1 MVLILQN
8 IERQNICCKWHMFS
22 TDLSLCRN
30 IFFVV
35 FFYIRKITSET
46 GNISRPWFFV
56 CLYIHMPGS
65 NLTMYNTAHTDNI
78 FVFFCYP
85 WSIRGKKKKLGKL
98 LVLVRFCHLVKEKG
112 TTKISHLLIHF
123 FHLALHTTFHFYLR
137 GLLYTLQQGVILQT
151 KYQKNTHRDAISG
164 FFTETLTAELT

>member
-1 MVLILQN
+1 MAHVLH
-8 IERQNICCKWHMFS
+8 RPFFVPKYF
-22 TDLSLCRN
+22 
-30 IFFVV
+30 FFVV

-85 WSIRGKKKKLGKL
+85 WSIRGKKKKKTRQAFGLGQVLSFGEGKRNHKNLPSFDPL
-98 LVLVRFCHLVKEKG
+98 LPFGFTCNFTFLPKR
-112 TTKISHLLIHF
+112 I
-123 FHLALHTTFHFYLR
+123 ALHTSAGRHLA
-137 GLLYTLQQGVILQT
+137 
-151 KYQKNTHRDAISG
+151 N
-164 FFTETLTAELT
+164 

>member
-1 MVLILQN
+1 MAHVLH
-8 IERQNICCKWHMFS
+8 RPFFVPKYF
-22 TDLSLCRN
+22 
-30 IFFVV
+30 FFVV

-85 WSIRGKKKKLGKL
+85 WSRRGKKKKLGKL

-123 FHLALHTTFHFYLR
+123 FHLALHATLHFYLR